1 MAYSCVQ
8 YVKMASTPSQA
19 TAVPLRPEL
28 FEFIGVQGLGR
39 LACCSAALREE
50 LRDAKA
56 WQLLASAREPRSQR
70 EIAID
75 AERAAAARVR
85 SHVLRRRLADR
96 LSRRAVEPSFRPN
109 KITDFTFFVRFEDD
123 GEVIWEGDLKGC
135 EFNDGNLTF
144 SLSEAWSQMKNEWAG
159 MYNFLLDDNIYY
171 DGYGDIYMKGV
182 SITVVAIRDED
193 QAMISLGHLHFDDCV
208 GDAYAAKQIYIFES
222 HESVLEVTHSYF
234 KPWAVLLMTHDAQGN
249 GTLDVLELGLMKKDD
264 VVHMPH
270 EFEFLLSYLAGIHH
284 EARESALETIES
296 EF

>member
-1 MAYSCVQ
+1 
-8 YVKMASTPSQA
+8 MASTPSQA
-19 TAVPLRPEL
+19 IAVPLRPEL

-39 LACCSAALREE
+39 LGCCSAALREE
-50 LRDAKA
+50 LRDVKA
-56 WQLLASAREPRSQR
+56 WQRLANATMPRSKR
-70 EIAID
+70 EAELA
-75 AERAAAARVR
+75 AERDAAARVR

-96 LSRRAVEPSFRPN
+96 LSRGAVEPSFRPN
-109 KITDFTFFVRFEDD
+109 KITDFTFFVRFEEH

-144 SLSEAWSQMKNEWAG
+144 SLSEAWSQMKNAWAG
-159 MYNFLLDDNIYY
+159 MANFLLDDNIYY

-222 HESVLEVTHSYF
+222 HESVLEVTYSYF

-270 EFEFLLSYLAGIHH
+270 EFEFLLTYLAGIHH
-284 EARESALETIES
+284 EAREPALETIES

>member
-1 MAYSCVQ
+1 
-8 YVKMASTPSQA
+8 MASTPSQA
-19 TAVPLRPEL
+19 IAVPLRPEL

-56 WQLLASAREPRSQR
+56 WQLLANATMPKRTKRET
-70 EIAID
+70 ELA
-75 AERAAAARVR
+75 AERDAAARVR

-96 LSRRAVEPSFRPN
+96 LSRGAVEPSFRPN
-109 KITDFTFFVRFEDD
+109 KITDFTFFVRFEED

-135 EFNDGNLTF
+135 EFNDGNLIF
-144 SLSEAWSQMKNEWAG
+144 SLSEAWSQMKNAWAG
-159 MYNFLLDDNIYY
+159 MADFLLDDNIYY

-193 QAMISLGHLHFDDCV
+193 QAMISLGHLYFDDCV
-208 GDAYAAKQIYIFES
+208 GDAHAAEQIYIFES
-222 HESVLEVTHSYF
+222 HEPVLEVTYSYF

-284 EARESALETIES
+284 EAREPALETIES